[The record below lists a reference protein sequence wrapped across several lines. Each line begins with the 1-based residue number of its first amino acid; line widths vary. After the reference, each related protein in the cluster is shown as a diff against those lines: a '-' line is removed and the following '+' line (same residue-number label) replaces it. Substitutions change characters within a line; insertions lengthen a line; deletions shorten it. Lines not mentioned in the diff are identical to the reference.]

1 MSSAVA
7 ALVHR
12 LTAPTACCVPAAIPV
27 RTHAAPNAHGI
38 QRPQPAPHPTRPF
51 AARLR
56 FLAAQVI
63 SGVVT
68 LALFAG
74 VGYYFL
80 TQSGK
85 GDDAV
90 DVTPSSSSGKK
101 GGSGGG
107 KDLDDPLSEARRI
120 MDKYK

>member
-1 MSSAVA
+1 M
-7 ALVHR
+7 
-12 LTAPTACCVPAAIPV
+12 
-27 RTHAAPNAHGI
+27 
-38 QRPQPAPHPTRPF
+38 
-51 AARLR
+51 
-56 FLAAQVI
+56 
-63 SGVVT
+63 T

-85 GDDAV
+85 GDDAI
-90 DVTPSSSSGKK
+90 DVAPSSSKK